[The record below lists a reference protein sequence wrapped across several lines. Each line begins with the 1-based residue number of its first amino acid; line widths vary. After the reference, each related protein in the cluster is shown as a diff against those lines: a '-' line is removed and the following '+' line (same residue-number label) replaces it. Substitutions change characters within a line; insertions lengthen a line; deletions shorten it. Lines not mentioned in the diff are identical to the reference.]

1 MAREYWKP
9 GNMLYPLPAVM
20 VSCQRPGEKPNIVTV
35 AWAGTVCSDPAML
48 SISVRPSRYSHD
60 IIEETGEF
68 VVNLIDEKT
77 TRAMDY
83 CGVKS
88 GRDIDKFKECHLT
101 AIPSKTVSAPSIE
114 ECPVSIE
121 CRVKQILRLGSH
133 DMFVAEVTAVSV
145 EDKYMDAKGKFH
157 LNDLGLTAYSHGE
170 YFTLGKKLGK
180 FGYSVEGTG
189 RKR

>member
-77 TRAMDY
+77 TRAMDF